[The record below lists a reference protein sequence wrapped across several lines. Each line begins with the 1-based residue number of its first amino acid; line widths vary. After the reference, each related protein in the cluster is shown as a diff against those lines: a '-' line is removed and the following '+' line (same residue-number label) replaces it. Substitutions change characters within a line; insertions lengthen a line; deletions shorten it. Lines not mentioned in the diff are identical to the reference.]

1 MTIDI
6 QQLRQAVQ
14 GEILK
19 NEPMSLHTSFKIGGP
34 ADLLVLPASEQDVAA
49 VLAYAGRWNL
59 PLTVLGNGT
68 NVLVRDKGI
77 RGIVLQLG
85 NALKGF
91 QQEGSKL
98 VFDSGYSLILAAKKA
113 GELGLSGMEFAA
125 GIPGSIGGA
134 VYMNAGAYDG
144 EMSNIVTRVWA
155 LTKTGEMQVLDH
167 EQLEF
172 AYRHTSLQ
180 NSGRVVLKAELSL
193 QQGDRESVQAKMADF
208 NQRRENKQ
216 PLEMPSAGSTF
227 KRPPGFFAGT
237 LIDECGLKGFTVGGA
252 QVSLKHA
259 GFVVNTGHATARDVL
274 GVIAGVQAR
283 VLKEKGV
290 HLYPEVLILG
300 EE

>member
-34 ADLLVLPASEQDVAA
+34 ADWLVLPASEQDVAA

-91 QQEGSKL
+91 QQEGNKL

-155 LTKTGEMQVLDH
+155 LTRTGEMQVLDH

-172 AYRHTSLQ
+172 SYRHTSLQ

-227 KRPPGFFAGT
+227 KRPSWFLCRHF
-237 LIDECGLKGFTVGGA
+237 D
-252 QVSLKHA
+252 
-259 GFVVNTGHATARDVL
+259 
-274 GVIAGVQAR
+274 
-283 VLKEKGV
+283 
-290 HLYPEVLILG
+290 
-300 EE
+300 

>member
-6 QQLRQAVQ
+6 EQLRQAVQ

-34 ADLLVLPASEQDVAA
+34 ADWLVLPASEQDVAA
-49 VLAYAGRWNL
+49 VLAYASSRNL

-77 RGIVLQLG
+77 RGLVLQLG

-91 QQEGSKL
+91 QQDGNKL

-155 LTKTGEMQVLDH
+155 LTKTGELQVLDH

-172 AYRHTSLQ
+172 SYRHTSLQ

-193 QQGDRESVQAKMADF
+193 QKGDREAVQAKMADF

-237 LIDECGLKGFTVGGA
+237 LIDQCGLKGFTVGGA

-259 GFVVNTGHATARDVL
+259 GFVVNTGHATAHDVL

-290 HLYPEVLILG
+290 QLYPEVLILG